1 MDPESTGAL
10 DEQAAR
16 WAARSAHGEMTTQ
29 RHAEFEAW
37 LAADRQHRG
46 AYLRARAG
54 LYALE
59 EAVVERHAQQTPVN
73 DNPPAPAGWSSRTAS
88 RWLPRLAIGGAAIAA
103 SVAGLWMIGV
113 PVLPAIHQ
121 DGSPTRQELALADG
135 SVVTLGSGGRI
146 SVAME
151 NGVRRITLENGEA
164 TFHVA
169 KDRARPFIV
178 RSGEVFA
185 QATGT
190 IYTVRR
196 MGSLGG
202 AVSVAEGSVLV
213 WARQARDQAVLLH
226 PGGSLSLDLD
236 ARSQT
241 PGAANIAIKPARFS
255 FDNVSIASAAARFNK
270 VNSTKIVLGDPA
282 LGRTSIVGLFKAD
295 DPEQFARAA
304 ATITGARVSHRQGE
318 IVIEK

>member
-1 MDPESTGAL
+1 MSLDSTDDL
-10 DEQAAR
+10 EEQAAR
-16 WAARSAHGEMTTQ
+16 WAARSAHGEMTVE
-29 RHAEFEAW
+29 RNAELEAW
-37 LAADRQHRG
+37 LAADRHRRG

-54 LYALE
+54 LHALE
-59 EAVVERHAQQTPVN
+59 EAVIEQHALHAPVN
-73 DNPPAPAGWSSRTAS
+73 DNPPAPSGWNARKAT

-103 SVAGLWMIGV
+103 CMTGLWVVGV
-113 PVLPAIHQ
+113 PVLP
-121 DGSPTRQELALADG
+121 GSGPAGAPARHEMALADG
-135 SVVTLGSGGRI
+135 SVVTLGAGSRV

-151 NGVRRITLENGEA
+151 AGVRRITLENGEA

-178 RSGEVFA
+178 RSGDVYA

-196 MGSLGG
+196 LGAVGG

-213 WARQARDQAVLLH
+213 WARDAQDRAVLLH
-226 PGGSLSLDLD
+226 AGGSLSLD
-236 ARSQT
+236 
-241 PGAANIAIKPARFS
+241 PGAREPADAALPRPAHFS
-255 FDNVSIASAAARFNK
+255 FDNMSIASAAARFNQ
-270 VNSTKIVLGDPA
+270 VNRTKIVLGDPA
-282 LGRTSIVGLFKAD
+282 LGNTPIVGRFKTD

-304 ATITGARVSHRQGE
+304 AAVTGARVTHRQGD

>member
-1 MDPESTGAL
+1 MNPDSSETL
-10 DEQAAR
+10 EEQAAH
-16 WAARSAHGEMTTQ
+16 WAARSAHGEMTDA
-29 RHAEFEAW
+29 RHAELEAW

-54 LYALE
+54 LHALE
-59 EAVVERHAQQTPVN
+59 AAVVAQHAQHAPVN
-73 DNPPAPAGWSSRTAS
+73 DNPPAPAGWSGRTAA

-103 SVAGLWMIGV
+103 SLGGLWVMGV
-113 PVLPAIHQ
+113 PMPGAAPSDLSA
-121 DGSPTRQELALADG
+121 GRQMALADG
-135 SVVTLGSGGRI
+135 SVVTLGAGGRI

-151 NGVRRITLENGEA
+151 DGVRRITLESGEA

-178 RSGEVFA
+178 RSGDVYA

-196 MGSLGG
+196 LGSRGG
-202 AVSVAEGSVLV
+202 AVSVAEGTVLV
-213 WARQARDQAVLLH
+213 WAGDARERAVPLH
-226 PGGSLSLDLD
+226 AGGSLSLDPD
-236 ARSQT
+236 APNPAGSAA
-241 PGAANIAIKPARFS
+241 PGARPANFS
-255 FDNVSIASAAARFNK
+255 FDNISIASAAARFNA
-270 VNSTKIVLGDPA
+270 VNRTRITVDPA
-282 LGRTSIVGLFKAD
+282 VGGKPIVGLFKAD

-304 ATITGARVSHRQGE
+304 AAIAGARVTHRQGD